1 MNLAMVHSLEFF
13 GFSVVVLVLY
23 YLLTRQKQNVL
34 LLVASYVFYI
44 SITWYFALI
53 LVFMTIGN
61 YVLGK
66 KIEIKNHK
74 KKWLGIGIGLNVV
87 VLSFFKFADFF
98 VPDILG
104 LLSQLG
110 FHIQTKGL
118 KILLPIGLSF
128 YVFQA
133 ISYLVD
139 VYRMQMPACL
149 NPVDFALYLAYFPKL
164 TAGPIERAQTFLPK
178 LAKQRVFDNELL
190 SRSFTLII
198 IGLVRKV
205 VIADTL
211 LQAIPPKLYETPL
224 EFSAIQLAAWILAFT
239 FGVYNDF
246 CGYTNIVRGVSGFFG
261 IELSRNFAIPFFSRN
276 FSEFWNRW
284 HITLSHWLRD
294 YIYYPIS
301 RALVRRN
308 PSLSNPLNVVI
319 PPVVTMAVCGLW
331 HGASWNFVAWGVTM
345 GIFLAFERLFS
356 LWKSVVVPPDRK
368 PLYKQVIAALRIF
381 VLFLFSLIII
391 RSNIYSGGQF
401 FLGLFT
407 NIQWVLPHSRVFIVI
422 IPSLWIDVI
431 QYRRKNEMAFL
442 SWPLPVRALLLAT
455 AILAIFL
462 FSQSKIPTPYIY
474 QGF

>member
-1 MNLAMVHSLEFF
+1 MNLAIVHSLEFF
-13 GFSVVVLVLY
+13 GFSAAGLVLY

-34 LLVASYVFYI
+34 LLAASYVFYI
-44 SITWYFALI
+44 SISWYFALI

-74 KKWLGIGIGLNVV
+74 KKWLSIGIGLNVV
-87 VLSFFKFADFF
+87 VLSFFKLADFF
-98 VPDILG
+98 VPDVLG
-104 LLSQLG
+104 LLSLLG
-110 FHIQTKGL
+110 LHIQTQGL
-118 KILLPIGLSF
+118 KILLPIGLSY

-139 VYRMQMPACL
+139 VYRKQMPACL
-149 NPVDFALYLAYFPKL
+149 KPVDFALYLAYFPKL

-178 LAKQRVFDNELL
+178 LAKQRIVDNERL
-190 SRSFTLII
+190 SRSFTLIV

-211 LQAIPPKLYETPL
+211 LHAIPPKLYETPL
-224 EFSAIQLAAWILAFT
+224 EFSVVQLAAWMMAFA

-261 IELSRNFAIPFFSRN
+261 IELSRNFAIPFLSRN

-301 RALVRRN
+301 RSLVRRN
-308 PSLSNPLNVVI
+308 PSRSNLLNVVI
-319 PPVVTMAVCGLW
+319 PPVTTMAACGLW

-345 GIFLAFERLFS
+345 GIFLAIERLFS
-356 LWKSVVVPPDRK
+356 LWKPVVSPDRK
-368 PLYKQVIAALRIF
+368 PLYKQITAALRIF

-391 RSNIYSGGQF
+391 RSNISAVGQF

-422 IPSLWIDVI
+422 IPSMWIDII
-431 QYRRKNEMAFL
+431 QYRHKNEMAFL
-442 SWPLPVRALLLAT
+442 SWPLLVRSLLLAA